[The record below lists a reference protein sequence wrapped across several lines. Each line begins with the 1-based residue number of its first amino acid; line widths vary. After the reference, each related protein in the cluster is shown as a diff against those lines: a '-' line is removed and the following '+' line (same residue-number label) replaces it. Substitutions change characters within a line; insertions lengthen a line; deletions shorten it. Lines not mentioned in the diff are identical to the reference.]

1 MIERLIDFSARQ
13 RFLVF
18 VVVAFMLAWGLWAL
32 VNSPLDAIP
41 DLSDTQVIVFT
52 EWPGRSP
59 DLVEDQITYPIVS
72 SLVAAPEVRLVRG
85 LSDFGFSYVY
95 VIFEDGTDIY
105 WARSR
110 VLEYLSEIEGRL
122 PDEVNPTLGP
132 DATAVGWV
140 FQYALVDETGQND
153 LQQLR
158 SFQDWT
164 LRYALEAVEGVAE
177 VASIGGFVKQYQVN
191 VDPNRL
197 LTYDIPLQ
205 RVIDAIRESNNDVGG
220 KSLEIATT
228 EYMVRGRGYVDSLE
242 DLEQIPVD
250 VGEGGTPVLVR
261 DLGTVQLG
269 PDMRRGV
276 AELDGRGEAV
286 GGIVVMRY
294 GEDVLGVI
302 ERVKARLAE
311 IEPSLPPGV
320 EIVTTYDRSGL
331 ILRAVDTVRG
341 SLVEEMIVVSLMI
354 IIFLLHF
361 RTSLVPIVVLPIAV
375 ILSFIPMYYM
385 GLTVNIM
392 SLGGIAVAIGAMVDA
407 SIVLVENA
415 HKKLEHWEQG
425 GKKGSRTEVLIA
437 SFQEVG
443 RTIFFALLVITV
455 SFLPVFTLQAQEGRL
470 FRPLAYTKTFS
481 MAFAAILAVTLV
493 PALAVLLIRGHIR
506 SEQKHPISRLLFALY
521 SPVLDFVVRYQKTV
535 ILAALVLVLTTI
547 PVFFQLGSE
556 FMPPLNEGTILFMP
570 TAMPGMPIAEASRIL
585 QVQDRVLAGI
595 PEVERVFG
603 KIGRSTTPTDS
614 APLSM
619 AETTVLLRDQRE
631 WRTVTE
637 ERWHSEWAPG
647 WLRGSLN
654 RFWPETRPMSWNELI
669 AEIDPQV
676 KMPGMANIWWMPV
689 QTRTEMLNTGIR
701 SNLGIKV
708 FGSDLAGIETVALEI
723 ERALEDV
730 EGTRSAFADRVTGGY
745 FLDFVVNRAEAA
757 RYGLTV
763 QNVDDI
769 IEAAVGG
776 KNVSYTVEGR
786 ERYPINVRYLRELRD
801 DPARL
806 AQVYIPTPTG
816 AQVPISMLADI
827 RFTTGPPMI
836 RGENAQLVGYV
847 FVDVADADYE
857 GYVERAQAVVADQVT
872 LPTGYR
878 LEWAGQYQYLQ
889 RMKDRLR
896 VVVPLTLFLVFFLL
910 YMSFRDWRKTAI
922 VLLAIPFSLVG
933 AVWLLYLLD
942 YNMSVAVWVGM
953 IALAGL
959 DAETGSVMLLYLD
972 LAYKK
977 AKGAGR
983 MRNFGDLNT
992 AIHEGA
998 VRRIRPKAMT
1008 VGTTMIGLM
1017 PILWASSMDI
1027 GADVM
1032 KRIAAPMVGG
1042 LVTSF
1047 VLELTIYPAIFALWK
1062 RTGMEGWGALWRP
1075 AARPDS
1081 GDSALATL
1089 SPIWRG
1095 AGFVSILVLSGTLG
1109 LAWMNGTG
1117 GAFGSGAAAG
1127 DVFHRE
1133 SQGGV
1138 EVTLRH
1144 PAGAFGS
1151 GANRFGIELADMA
1164 TGEPL
1169 AASGIGLNLFMPA
1182 MGTMQAMSAT
1192 ADVVPAGAGQWN
1204 GSIDVPMAGEW
1215 QVTVDIEGPEG
1226 ASEVRFPTVVR

>member
-1 MIERLIDFSARQ
+1 MIERLIGFSARQ
-13 RFLVF
+13 RFVVF

-32 VNSPLDAIP
+32 AKSPLDAIP
-41 DLSDTQVIVFT
+41 DLSDTQVIVFS

-72 SLVAAPEVRLVRG
+72 SLVAAPDVRLVRG

-95 VIFEDGTDIY
+95 VIFEDGTDLY

-110 VLEYLSEIEGRL
+110 VLEYLSEIEGQL
-122 PDEVNPTLGP
+122 PDAVSPRLGP
-132 DATAVGWV
+132 DATAVGWI

-164 LRYALEAVEGVAE
+164 LRYVLESVEGVAE
-177 VASIGGFVKQYQVN
+177 VASIGGFVRQYQVN
-191 VDPNRL
+191 IDPNRL
-197 LTYDIPLQ
+197 LAYDIPLQ
-205 RVIDAIRESNNDVGG
+205 NVIDAIRKSNNDVGG

-228 EYMVRGRGYVDSLE
+228 EYMIRGRGYVDSLE
-242 DLEQIPVD
+242 DLEQVPVA
-250 VGEGGTPVLVR
+250 VGEDGIPVLVR
-261 DLGTVQLG
+261 DVGTVQLG

-276 AELDGRGEAV
+276 AELDGRGETV

-294 GEDVLGVI
+294 GEDVLSVI
-302 ERVKARLAE
+302 ERVKTRLADV
-311 IEPSLPPGV
+311 EPTLPPGV
-320 EIVTTYDRSGL
+320 EIVTTYDRSEL
-331 ILRAVDTVRG
+331 ILRAVETLRG
-341 SLVEEMIVVSLMI
+341 SLLEEMIVVSLVI
-354 IIFLLHF
+354 IVFLLHF
-361 RTSLVPIVVLPIAV
+361 RTSLIPIVVLPIAV
-375 ILSFIPMYYM
+375 VLSFIPMYYM
-385 GLTVNIM
+385 GLTANIM

-415 HKKLEHWEQG
+415 HKKLEHWENEG
-425 GKKGSRTEVLIA
+425 REGSRTDVLIA

-443 RTIFFALLVITV
+443 RTIFFALLVITC

-493 PALAVLLIRGHIR
+493 PALGVLLIRGRIR
-506 SEQKHPISRLLFALY
+506 LEEKHPISRLLFAAY
-521 SPVLDFVVRYQKTV
+521 SPVLDFVVRFQKTV
-535 ILAALVLVLTTI
+535 ILVALLLVLSTI
-547 PVFFQLGSE
+547 PVYMRLGSE
-556 FMPPLNEGTILFMP
+556 FMPPLNEGAILFMP
-570 TAMPGMPIAEASRIL
+570 TAVPGMPVGESARIL
-585 QVQDRVLAGI
+585 QIQDRVLAGI

-619 AETTVLLRDQRE
+619 AETTVLLRDQSE

-637 ERWHSEWAPG
+637 DRWYSEWAPG
-647 WLRGSLN
+647 WLRGPLN
-654 RFWPETRPMSWNELI
+654 RLWPEVRPLSWDELI
-669 AEIDPQV
+669 ADIDPQV

-708 FGSDLAGIETVALEI
+708 FGGDLAGIERVALGI
-723 ERALEDV
+723 ERALQDM

-745 FLDFVVNRAEAA
+745 FLDFDVDRAQAA

-763 QNVDDI
+763 QDVEDI
-769 IEAAVGG
+769 IETAIGG
-776 KNVSYTVEGR
+776 KDVSYTVEGR

-806 AQVYIPTPTG
+806 AQVYVPTPAG
-816 AQVPISMLADI
+816 SQVPISMLADI

-836 RGENAQLVGYV
+836 RDENAQLVGYV
-847 FVDVADADYE
+847 FVDVAARDYE
-857 GYVERAQAVVADQVT
+857 GYVERARQVVAGSVEM
-872 LPTGYR
+872 PIGYR

-889 RMKDRLR
+889 RMKDRLV

-910 YMSFRDWRKTAI
+910 YMNFGDWRKTAI

-942 YNMSVAVWVGM
+942 YNLSVAVWVGM

-972 LAYKK
+972 LSFNRAK
-977 AKGAGR
+977 AAGR
-983 MRNFGDLNT
+983 MRSFSDLNA

-1047 VLELTIYPAIFALWK
+1047 FLELTIYPAIFALW
-1062 RTGMEGWGALWRP
+1062 RRVGMEGWSAMFRSAP
-1075 AARPDS
+1075 RPDANA
-1081 GDSALATL
+1081 GGVEALSWA
-1089 SPIWRG
+1089 WKVV
-1095 AGFVSILVLSGTLG
+1095 AFVSVLVLSGTLG
-1109 LAWMNGTG
+1109 LAWIG
-1117 GAFGSGAAAG
+1117 GRPGSGGSMGGEVVYREAG
-1127 DVFHRE
+1127 
-1133 SQGGV
+1133 GGL

-1144 PAGAFGS
+1144 PAGAFRA
-1151 GANRFGIELADMA
+1151 GANQFGIELRNLQ

-1169 AASGIGLNLFMPA
+1169 SASGVELDLFMPA
-1182 MGTMQAMSAT
+1182 MGPMQAMSAT
-1192 ADVVPAGAGQWN
+1192 ADFDPVGAGQWS
-1204 GSIDVPMAGEW
+1204 GRIEVPMAGEW
-1215 QVTVDIEGPEG
+1215 QVTVDVQGPDG
-1226 ASEVRFPTVVR
+1226 KSELRFPMVAR